1 MGFVFKI
8 NEELSAIAVT
18 ATELSSISRNIT
30 NLVQNSAFIEQL
42 NDIVAEITQSYGVVS
57 DSFSPFYELVSE
69 QDFEQRFDALHEA
82 FKASYLADASKPRR
96 YCENVYDAYIQ
107 LQQTKEAKSR
117 FPLLKRNIERL
128 DKFYD
133 KWITNDNLLAMSI
146 DGVLKLQNRLLNEIA
161 EIKQKDIED
170 AYIIFSSAFD
180 DFRDYLT
187 LIQSKTAKV
196 SEMVTPASIS
206 ARTG

>member
-18 ATELSSISRNIT
+18 ATELLSICGNIT
-30 NLVQNSAFIEQL
+30 NLVQNRDFIEQL
-42 NDIVAEITQSYGVVS
+42 GDIVAEINQSYAVVS
-57 DSFSPFYELVSE
+57 DTFSPYYTLASE
-69 QDFEQRFDALHEA
+69 KDFEQHFDALHEA

-107 LQQTKEAKSR
+107 LHQTKEAKSR
-117 FPLLKRNIERL
+117 FPLLKRNLERL
-128 DKFYD
+128 DTFYD

-180 DFRDYLT
+180 DFRDFLT
-187 LIQSKTAKV
+187 LIQSKTTKV
-196 SEMVTPASIS
+196 SEVITPANIS
-206 ARTG
+206 AKAG